1 MTPVHRHTD
10 SLVVRLLLVAA
21 IAVSHCCLM
30 GHSAWAADVHGSGSS
45 AHTAPA
51 HALTAEWQGTPVAP
65 MVCDGA
71 HAMAT
76 ARLALPVPT
85 PGSALVAA
93 HLALCAVGTGA
104 RPVAAYRDP
113 PDPIPP
119 SRALL
124 QTYLI

>member
-21 IAVSHCCLM
+21 VIVSHCCLM
-30 GHSAWAADVHGSGSS
+30 GHSAWAADVHGGGSS
-45 AHTAPA
+45 AHTVPA
-51 HALTAEWQGTPVAP
+51 HALPAEWQGTPVAP

-76 ARLALPVPT
+76 AGLALPAPVPAPMSAAAVTVPLGSPT
-85 PGSALVAA
+85 PQ
-93 HLALCAVGTGA
+93 
-104 RPVAAYRDP
+104 RPASVSDP
-113 PDPIPP
+113 PDAFPP